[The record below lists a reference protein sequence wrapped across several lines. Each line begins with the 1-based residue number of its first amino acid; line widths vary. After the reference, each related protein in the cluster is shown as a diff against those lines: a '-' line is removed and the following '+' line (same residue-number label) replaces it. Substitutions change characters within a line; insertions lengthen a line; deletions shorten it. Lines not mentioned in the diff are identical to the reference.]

1 MDIVIGFLM
10 LLFFC
15 GYGGYAL
22 VTKDFNY
29 DLRFMLQMAVSAG
42 GSLYLLVLPN
52 LSKLKSFFT
61 VKQREQEMDKSIPEL
76 EKENMQC
83 DKGCKCSFATTDKD
97 MQDYFALIY
106 LKNRAKEIQSQE
118 MLDLVVKLN
127 SLLFSTALQDKQ

>member
-22 VTKDFNY
+22 VAKDFNY
-29 DLRFMLQMAVSAG
+29 DLRFILQMAISAG

-61 VKQREQEMDKSIPEL
+61 VKEKEVEKDIMPEKEEL
-76 EKENMQC
+76 EQC
-83 DKGCKCSFATTDKD
+83 NKKCCNAFAATDKD